1 MRRTC
6 SAAPSRNS
14 TNNPTATTFSSGA
27 ADFGK
32 PGEIMLRLN
41 GRLSHSSTQ
50 ALVERLQRVA
60 RAFSD
65 QHLEDAQLPA
75 AERPPVSLLLA
86 ARSWQIERDARTAA
100 ARARRA
106 TGQKNPSFA
115 LKACDIL
122 G

>member
-41 GRLSHSSTQ
+41 GRRSHSSTQ

-60 RAFSD
+60 RA
-65 QHLEDAQLPA
+65 AQ
-75 AERPPVSLLLA
+75 PVKKIR
-86 ARSWQIERDARTAA
+86 RSR
-100 ARARRA
+100 
-106 TGQKNPSFA
+106 
-115 LKACDIL
+115 
-122 G
+122 